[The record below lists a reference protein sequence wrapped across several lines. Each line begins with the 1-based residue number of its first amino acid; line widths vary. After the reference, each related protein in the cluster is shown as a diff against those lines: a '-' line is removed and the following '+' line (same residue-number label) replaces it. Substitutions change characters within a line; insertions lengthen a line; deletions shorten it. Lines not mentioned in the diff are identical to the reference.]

1 MTIVGRSGYDT
12 AKLLI
17 LQVSLLFATSCSF
30 TKVDDIYRGK
40 RTVPLFQQALKQQPG
55 PGLGRE
61 GTTQLL
67 ASVNTATTTIQWSA
81 GSGTSRCDLKFRLIS
96 DSAQLTL
103 TVILRGSRL
112 APSVCKPLPMLDSG
126 LVSFFSWRSA
136 LSLPPPPPPPP
147 PPPAG
152 ACRFRLI
159 VLRPGRFGPPS
170 PPPPSP
176 PLAVPS
182 TKISGAGLLTRIG
195 DAHSSMPT
203 GMLM

>member
-1 MTIVGRSGYDT
+1 MLRSLGKWARHADNSILPRQFPVT
-12 AKLLI
+12 DRPFGLRLL
-17 LQVSLLFATSCSF
+17 LLLLLSH
-30 TKVDDIYRGK
+30 
-40 RTVPLFQQALKQQPG
+40 PLKQQPG
-55 PGLGRE
+55 PGLGGA
-61 GTTQLL
+61 GTTQLM
-67 ASVNTATTTIQWSA
+67 ASAKQQPQRYSA
-81 GSGTSRCDLKFRLIS
+81 GQRWGQ
-96 DSAQLTL
+96 QL
-103 TVILRGSRL
+103 R
-112 APSVCKPLPMLDSG
+112 G

-147 PPPAG
+147 APPAG

-170 PPPPSP
+170 PPPPPPSP